1 MIEQMDDAD
10 RAQVEQDIILKAQLT
25 HRADDKYSRDGKCHW
40 CDDDVTDDQVFCDGE
55 CADAMALH
63 LKRQ

>member
-10 RAQVEQDIILKAQLT
+10 RAQIEQDTILKAQLT
-25 HRADDKYSRDGKCHW
+25 HRADDKCSSSGRCNW
-40 CDDDVTDDQVFCDGE
+40 CDEEVKQDQVFCDGE
-55 CADAMALH
+55 CADAMAWN